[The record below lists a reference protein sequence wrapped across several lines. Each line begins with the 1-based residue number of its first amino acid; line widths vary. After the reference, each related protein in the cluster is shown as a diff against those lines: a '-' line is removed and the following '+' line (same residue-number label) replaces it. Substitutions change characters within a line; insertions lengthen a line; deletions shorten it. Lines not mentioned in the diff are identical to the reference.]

1 MSISIA
7 EYKAM
12 LKKGPKYK
20 SEAVKNDKYFP
31 SKFEAAVYQIL
42 YLRQK
47 SGEFDEI
54 ERQVQIEL
62 TAGITHKVDFVAKK
76 NGKRVLLIEAKG
88 FEDNAWLLKK
98 KLYKKFTKIPL
109 EIWKGSHSKPFL
121 SEVILPKGKDLK

>member
-20 SEAVKNDKYFP
+20 SKAVNADDKYFP
-31 SKFEAAVYQIL
+31 SKFEAAVYQVL

-76 NGKRVLLIEAKG
+76 NGERVLLIEAKG
-88 FEDNAWLLKK
+88 FEDNAWQLKK
-98 KLYKKFTKIPL
+98 KLYKKFTKLPL
-109 EIWKGSHSKPFL
+109 EIWKGTHSKPFL
-121 SEVILPKGKDLK
+121 SETILPKNF